1 MRKRWLETLN
11 RLAVEDERIVFIG
24 SDLTADAGMKK
35 FHEDIGPRFFME
47 GVSEMHIVGMAA
59 GMAMCGR
66 IPYVNTIATFLTRRC
81 YEQNMIDVGHANVKV
96 RLIGGGGGLVYAPL
110 GPTHLATED
119 IAIMRSI
126 PNMTVVAP
134 CDADEMERAIE
145 ASVDWP
151 GPIYFRV
158 AKGGEATVSRRDL
171 GFEIGKPIVHRA
183 GGDVLLIDTG
193 TMLQTA
199 LVAADQLAKEG
210 ISCGVIHAHTVK
222 PFDRDAVIGAIR
234 GARVVL
240 TLEEH
245 AVNGGLG
252 GLVAEL
258 VAETRMPRP
267 VAFKRIGLPDA
278 FMDEY
283 GSQDSLKA
291 KFGLDAA
298 GIAAC
303 AVRLLADA

>member
-158 AKGGEATVSRRDL
+158 AKGGEATVSRKDL
-171 GFEIGKPIVHRA
+171 GFEIGKAIVHRA

-199 LVAADQLAKEG
+199 LAAADQLAKQG

-258 VAETRMPRP
+258 VAETRMPRT

-291 KFGLDAA
+291 KFGLDAG
-298 GIAAC
+298 GIAAS